1 MDRAIKQK
9 EVHRNR
15 IRHSRGD
22 RVFAGIIYTLLGL
35 FFVIELYPLVYVIS
49 ASFSDPLAVGS
60 GEMILLP
67 VRPRLD
73 GYKYI
78 LNYSEIWTGY
88 LNTFFYTV
96 VGTVINLVVTLPAAY
111 ALSRRDFKDKG
122 IIMAIFMF
130 TMYFSGGLIPGYL
143 NIYQLGM
150 LNTRWV
156 MILSGALSVYNMI
169 VARTFFANTIPWD
182 LHEAARIDGAGN
194 FRIFFQIVL
203 PLSSPIIVVMTL
215 YYGVGHWNAYFN
227 AMMYLAKARS
237 LWPLQLF
244 LRDILI
250 KGQFAA
256 NALMNNES
264 MSPEQM
270 LEMTKQAET
279 ANMIKYC
286 VIIAATAPMML
297 IYPWLQK
304 FFAKG
309 VMIGSVK
316 G

>member
-1 MDRAIKQK
+1 
-9 EVHRNR
+9 
-15 IRHSRGD
+15 
-22 RVFAGIIYTLLGL
+22 
-35 FFVIELYPLVYVIS
+35 
-49 ASFSDPLAVGS
+49 
-60 GEMILLP
+60 
-67 VRPRLD
+67 
-73 GYKYI
+73 
-78 LNYSEIWTGY
+78 
-88 LNTFFYTV
+88 
-96 VGTVINLVVTLPAAY
+96 
-111 ALSRRDFKDKG
+111 
-122 IIMAIFMF
+122 
-130 TMYFSGGLIPGYL
+130 
-143 NIYQLGM
+143 
-150 LNTRWV
+150 
-156 MILSGALSVYNMI
+156 
-169 VARTFFANTIPWD
+169 
-182 LHEAARIDGAGN
+182 
-194 FRIFFQIVL
+194 
-203 PLSSPIIVVMTL
+203 MTL

-256 NALMNNES
+256 NALMNNEG
-264 MSPEQM
+264 MTPEQM